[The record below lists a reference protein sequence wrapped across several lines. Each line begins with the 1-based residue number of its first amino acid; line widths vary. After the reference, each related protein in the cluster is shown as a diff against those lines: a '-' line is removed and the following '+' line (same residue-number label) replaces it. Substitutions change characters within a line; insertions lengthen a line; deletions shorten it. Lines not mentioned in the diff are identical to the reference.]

1 MIWPCGGMYMH
12 SCRPR
17 PSMTLFKSRLRQK
30 LSEPP
35 QSLQLGSLESRVMEI
50 LWALG
55 GNSSVRDVC
64 EKIET
69 PRAYTTVMTTLERL
83 FKKGLLSRQKSG
95 RAFLY
100 RTVITREE
108 WNRRRAGSLME
119 SFLNG
124 PRLSR
129 ELLLSTLLDAVG
141 DHDAALL
148 DELAEEI
155 QLRRRELLGRGAP

>member
-1 MIWPCGGMYMH
+1 
-12 SCRPR
+12 
-17 PSMTLFKSRLRQK
+17 MTFFKDHVRKK

-35 QSLQLGSLESRVMEI
+35 QNFVLGSLETRVMEI

-55 GNSSVRDVC
+55 GNNSVRDVC

-100 RTVITREE
+100 STAITREE
-108 WNRRRAGSLME
+108 WNRGRAGSLME

-124 PRLSR
+124 PRLPR
-129 ELLLSTLLDAVG
+129 ELFVSTLLDAVG
-141 DHDAALL
+141 GHDAALL
-148 DELAEEI
+148 DELEKEI
-155 QLRRRELLGRGAP
+155 RLRRKELLQRGAP